1 MHLKDKHLMC
11 RARRMMG
18 NVVCA
23 LKLLISPVK
32 KCLYRAL
39 FSGENRDARP
49 SASLSRTS
57 LSCLGLLKSDGRLRI
72 CTSFLN
78 CSHRAFCG
86 RKKREVKH
94 RHPFIGLFSSV
105 EVLRIFCCRAQKIY
119 SACCWLMMERCL
131 VTYTAHRQWI
141 TLDKQS
147 SSAL

>member
-1 MHLKDKHLMC
+1 MCSNVMHLKDKHLMC

-86 RKKREVKH
+86 RKKKERLNTDTLSLDCSALLRCCV
-94 RHPFIGLFSSV
+94 FSAA
-105 EVLRIFCCRAQKIY
+105 EHKRF
-119 SACCWLMMERCL
+119 
-131 VTYTAHRQWI
+131 TAHAA
-141 TLDKQS
+141 D
-147 SSAL
+147 